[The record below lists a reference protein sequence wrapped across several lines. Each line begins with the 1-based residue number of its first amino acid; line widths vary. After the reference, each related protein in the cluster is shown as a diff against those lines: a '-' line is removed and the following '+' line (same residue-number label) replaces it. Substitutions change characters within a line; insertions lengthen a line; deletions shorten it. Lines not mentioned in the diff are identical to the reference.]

1 MVGISEKDNI
11 YFKAIEKW
19 GEQAQ
24 IGMAIE
30 ECSELITCLVKLG
43 RNKNSSTKEQ
53 VIDEIADVMIMM
65 EQLQHVFGFS
75 KVADRK
81 DFKLTR
87 LKQRVDEWEP

>member
-1 MVGISEKDNI
+1 MVSLSEKDRV
-11 YFKAIEKW
+11 YFKAIERW

-24 IGMAIE
+24 ISMAIE
-30 ECSELITCLVKLG
+30 ECSELITVLVKLG
-43 RNKNSSTKEQ
+43 RNKNGSTKEQ

-65 EQLQHVFGFS
+65 EQLQHIFGFS

-87 LKQRVDEWEP
+87 LKERVDEWSP